1 MKELVKKIISS
12 IEQIDYKF
20 KILIGLSVATV
31 TAAYITLYQENKPN
45 VTSSTVMITNI
56 EGNSGGSGVIIYRS
70 SNESMILTN
79 KHVCE
84 ILPEGGLIQTTSG
97 EKYTVSKYRESEM
110 HDLCLI
116 YTQADLKYNTDLASS
131 APKMYE
137 KATVSGHP
145 NLLPNVV
152 SSGHFSGNKVI
163 NVLTGF
169 RECTKEDFKS
179 DVGLL
184 CLLFGKMP
192 VVKTYETILVT
203 AMIMPGS
210 SGSAVYN
217 EDLKISG
224 VVFAGQGDM
233 SYAFIVP
240 YEYVHYFLYEE
251 ETQIKYPNYVVNL
264 APKLKG
270 KIVNLDYVKQVCQFT
285 TTNTKVKN
293 ICDIMIRDLEWRK
306 ISEF

>member
-137 KATVSGHP
+137 
-145 NLLPNVV
+145 N
-152 SSGHFSGNKVI
+152 
-163 NVLTGF
+163 
-169 RECTKEDFKS
+169 
-179 DVGLL
+179 
-184 CLLFGKMP
+184 
-192 VVKTYETILVT
+192 
-203 AMIMPGS
+203 
-210 SGSAVYN
+210 
-217 EDLKISG
+217 LKISG

-264 APKLKG
+264 ASKLKG
-270 KIVNLDYVKQVCQFT
+270 RVVNLDYVKHVCQFT
-285 TTNTKVKN
+285 AMNTKVKN
-293 ICDIMIRDLEWRK
+293 ICNIMIRDLEWRK